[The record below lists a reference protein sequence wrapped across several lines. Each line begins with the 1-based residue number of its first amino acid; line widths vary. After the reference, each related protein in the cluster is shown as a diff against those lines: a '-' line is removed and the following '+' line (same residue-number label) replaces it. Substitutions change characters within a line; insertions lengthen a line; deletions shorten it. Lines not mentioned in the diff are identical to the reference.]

1 MARRRK
7 KSLPELGE
15 HQIFGDEAA
24 AQVHA
29 ELAELRSLVDDLN
42 ARVNAQFTSI
52 AAHAE
57 ISQHEVQ
64 LARDE
69 ARADMERS
77 RDTLIGLLDQLRHD
91 VLPAAS
97 GGEAPGPAPDLPAPL
112 PPSTVTTIDGQAIS
126 ERFDAVESAVGE
138 LADTLD
144 RSLARQRHLA
154 DTMSAFIDTMLAQ
167 QAADP
172 IVDTL
177 ADLSIA

>member
-1 MARRRK
+1 MGRRRTK
-7 KSLPELGE
+7 TLPELGE

-24 AQVHA
+24 AQVHT

-91 VLPAAS
+91 VLTVPS
-97 GGEAPGPAPDLPAPL
+97 DDEVPEPAPDLPAP
-112 PPSTVTTIDGQAIS
+112 PPFSAVATIDEDTIN

-144 RSLARQRHLA
+144 RSLAGQRHLA

-167 QAADP
+167 QADP
-172 IVDTL
+172 L